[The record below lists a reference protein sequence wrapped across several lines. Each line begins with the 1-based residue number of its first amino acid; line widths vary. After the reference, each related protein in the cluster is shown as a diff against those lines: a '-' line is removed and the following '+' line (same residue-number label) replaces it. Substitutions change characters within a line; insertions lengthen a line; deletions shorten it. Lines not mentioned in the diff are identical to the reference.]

1 MVLLTLEELQEAHGK
16 SQRLLESLT
25 QIPELLADDEAWAS
39 ERRSVFALLR
49 RGLVDCIT
57 NGCLEAP
64 IFGNRQ
70 IEDAFVFLLT
80 LGLRSE
86 RRRDN
91 VILCFKCLRNSESW
105 SLVLRGSRRALE
117 LLRQLPELFREEL
130 LDAADASELSLLLGL
145 SKKKKKK
152 KSSKTKAEL
161 EMAPPPDASVPRED
175 QAPGDLTKEAP
186 ELAPERAPEPAGAA
200 EDFLAE
206 NSLSVSDSGVD
217 LPQKSRRKGPEDL
230 LAENSLSVSDSGV
243 DMPRGSRTCP
253 EDLLAE
259 NSLSVSDTMDVVVPG
274 SRTCPEDLLTEPSL
288 SLSIHS
294 PEPPEALKSPALPS
308 AALRRPPRPTPTLPT
323 QTPTPTRRNF
333 GGLTQ
338 QSPASKPRRPG
349 ARRKDFEELG
359 PRCPNGKPMTRELM
373 MKEGQK
379 RREDG
384 SRTPTLR
391 RLLSR
396 GSSSP
401 PSGADTPSGL
411 LGRMKQK
418 LLPSRAS
425 TPSPANRTISRG
437 PRDFG
442 GGDRFGVVKSSKE

>member
-1 MVLLTLEELQEAHGK
+1 MVLSLEELQEAHGK

-25 QIPELLADDEAWAS
+25 QIPDLLADDEAWAS

-57 NGCLEAP
+57 SGCLEAP

-91 VILCFKCLRNSESW
+91 VILCFKCLRNS
-105 SLVLRGSRRALE
+105 
-117 LLRQLPELFREEL
+117 
-130 LDAADASELSLLLGL
+130 DAADASELSLLLGL

-152 KSSKTKAEL
+152 KSSKAKAE
-161 EMAPPPDASVPRED
+161 EMAPDEPLPRED
-175 QAPGDLTKEAP
+175 KAPGDPEAP
-186 ELAPERAPEPAGAA
+186 ELVPERAPEPAAATGA

-217 LPQKSRRKGPEDL
+217 LPQSRRKGPEDL
-230 LAENSLSVSDSGV
+230 LAENSLSVSDGV

-259 NSLSVSDTMDVVVPG
+259 NSLSVSTMDGAG
-274 SRTCPEDLLTEPSL
+274 SRTCQDLLTEPSL

-294 PEPPEALKSPALPS
+294 PEPPEAMKSPALPR
-308 AALRRPPRPTPTLPT
+308 AALRPPRPAATLPT
-323 QTPTPTRRNF
+323 TATPTGPHRSF
-333 GGLTQ
+333 GGLMQ

-373 MKEGQK
+373 MKGQK

-418 LLPSRAS
+418 LLPSRAP
-425 TPSPANRTISRG
+425 TPSPASRG
-437 PRDFG
+437 RGPGRDFG

>member
-1 MVLLTLEELQEAHGK
+1 MVLSLEELQEAHGK

-25 QIPELLADDEAWAS
+25 QIPDLLADDEAWAS

-57 NGCLEAP
+57 SGCLEAP

-105 SLVLRGSRRALE
+105 SLVLRGSRRTLE
-117 LLRQLPELFREEL
+117 LLRQLPEAFRDDV

-152 KSSKTKAEL
+152 KSSKAKAE
-161 EMAPPPDASVPRED
+161 EMAPDEPVPRED
-175 QAPGDLTKEAP
+175 KAPGDPEAP
-186 ELAPERAPEPAGAA
+186 ELAPERAPEPAAATGA
-200 EDFLAE
+200 EDFFAE

-217 LPQKSRRKGPEDL
+217 LPQSRRKGPEDL
-230 LAENSLSVSDSGV
+230 LAENSLSVSEGV

-259 NSLSVSDTMDVVVPG
+259 NSLSVSTMDGAG
-274 SRTCPEDLLTEPSL
+274 SRTCQDLLTEPSL

-294 PEPPEALKSPALPS
+294 PEPPEAMKSPALPR
-308 AALRRPPRPTPTLPT
+308 AALRPPRPAATLPT
-323 QTPTPTRRNF
+323 TATPTGPHRSF
-333 GGLTQ
+333 GGLMQ

-418 LLPSRAS
+418 LLPSRAP
-425 TPSPANRTISRG
+425 TPSPASRG
-437 PRDFG
+437 RGPGRDFG

>member
-1 MVLLTLEELQEAHGK
+1 MVLSLEELQEAHGK

-25 QIPELLADDEAWAS
+25 QIPDLLADDEAWAS

-57 NGCLEAP
+57 SGCLEAP

-105 SLVLRGSRRALE
+105 SLVLRGSRRTLE
-117 LLRQLPELFREEL
+117 LLRQLPEAFRDDV

-152 KSSKTKAEL
+152 KSSKAKAE
-161 EMAPPPDASVPRED
+161 EMAPDEPVPRED
-175 QAPGDLTKEAP
+175 K
-186 ELAPERAPEPAGAA
+186 
-200 EDFLAE
+200 
-206 NSLSVSDSGVD
+206 
-217 LPQKSRRKGPEDL
+217 DL
-230 LAENSLSVSDSGV
+230 LAENSLSVSSMDGA
-243 DMPRGSRTCP
+243 GSRTCQ
-253 EDLLAE
+253 A
-259 NSLSVSDTMDVVVPG
+259 M
-274 SRTCPEDLLTEPSL
+274 
-288 SLSIHS
+288 
-294 PEPPEALKSPALPS
+294 KSPALPR
-308 AALRRPPRPTPTLPT
+308 AALRPPRPAATLPT
-323 QTPTPTRRNF
+323 TSTPTGPHRSF
-333 GGLTQ
+333 GGLMQ

-418 LLPSRAS
+418 LLPSRAP
-425 TPSPANRTISRG
+425 TPSPASRG
-437 PRDFG
+437 RGPGRDFG